1 MVWTREERSAVLIGR
16 SENRVC
22 GLIPTERTLILV
34 VCRCVCRGGTPIRC
48 DQPLSD
54 RHVRTL
60 LRLIPTFSL
69 ALCAALLVA
78 GCSSTQ
84 PPPANSGDSAQLE
97 RLQRENE
104 ALRQDLIDA
113 RKRASSGVLHRG
125 ETIEVLSTDLYF
137 ESGSAQLTSEGVEK
151 LKGIAARLKRD
162 YPERTI
168 RVEGYTDDT
177 PIGDKLKDKFPSNW
191 ELSAARAAAV
201 VRHLQWTHD
210 IDPKRFEVVGFGPYQ
225 PLASNETAEGR
236 QENRRVRI
244 AVLPD
249 PEPPAMEP
257 STSRSGQ
264 GREGF

>member
-1 MVWTREERSAVLIGR
+1 M
-16 SENRVC
+16 
-22 GLIPTERTLILV
+22 RTF
-34 VCRCVCRGGTPIRC
+34 
-48 DQPLSD
+48 
-54 RHVRTL
+54 
-60 LRLIPTFSL
+60 LRLTSPFL
-69 ALCAALLVA
+69 FALFAAFLVA
-78 GCSSTQ
+78 GCSGTQ
-84 PPPANSGDSAQLE
+84 PPPSGSGDSAQIE

-113 RKRASSGVLHRG
+113 RERASSGVLHRG

-137 ESGSAQLTSEGVEK
+137 ESGSAQLTPEGVEK

-168 RVEGYTDDT
+168 RVEGYTDDK

-210 IDPKRFEVVGFGPYQ
+210 IDPERFEVVGFGPYQ

-249 PEPPAMEP
+249 PEPPTMEP
-257 STSRSGQ
+257 TSSRSGQ
-264 GREGF
+264 KREGF